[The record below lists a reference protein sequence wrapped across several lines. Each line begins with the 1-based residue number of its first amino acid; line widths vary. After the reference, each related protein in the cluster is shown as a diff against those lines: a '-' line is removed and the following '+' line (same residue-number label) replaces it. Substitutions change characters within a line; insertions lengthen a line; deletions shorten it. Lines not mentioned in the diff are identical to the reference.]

1 MKTKLFLVAAWF
13 AILPFT
19 FSCTQSGGVEKAEE
33 DVILQTA
40 FSNLSDKGITSEG
53 GLNVFSLEASD
64 QAGNV
69 LALELLSDLSFLPS
83 GNYAYGDG
91 STYVFRNAVYCG
103 SPLTGGS
110 ITVTNLN
117 PALKEGQN
125 PGW

>member
-1 MKTKLFLVAAWF
+1 MKTKLFLMATLSALFPV
-13 AILPFT
+13 L
-19 FSCTQSGGVEKAEE
+19 FSCTQSAGIEKAEE
-33 DVILQTA
+33 DIILQTA
-40 FSNLSDKGITSEG
+40 FSNLYDKGITSEG